1 MRLNSHAKLMY
12 DLEMIKRDQ
21 KRMQTGQREIRMMWL
36 MGLTI
41 VAIAAWFLAIPLL
54 SALCGITLV
63 MSVMHYVDSIEQ
75 PSVALAEQ
83 RGIVFQPTS
92 KVPLYLAAFVILIG
106 MIGQWGGLIGL
117 GISGWLF
124 FFFRWLRR
132 LEYLLLSVQRQ
143 PQQAISDPFP
153 EMPDASSLDAASI
166 STQTSDDLSLGEQIQ
181 RWLWQGNPV
190 LKVAI
195 VVLLIGLILLLRFAT
210 EHWQLSLAVKL
221 SLVAAVSVSVVVFGA
236 MLQHKNRS
244 FALALEALGLSGLF
258 LTLFFAY
265 YNGVIASLA
274 AASLCF
280 SMVMLLTLW
289 LSLKQQSFELA
300 LMAMVIAY
308 LAPFTLPVRNAT
320 AIELVAYYWVINVA
334 VAILS
339 TLRPWKFLNQVAFL
353 FTVLVGGA
361 YAFYQGTMDERETL
375 ALLVLAHSA
384 IFIWLS
390 FRYSQLLAR
399 EDLTQFKLKPVLDVA
414 LIFAAPIVAFAFLY
428 VMYFEETTWQAGFSL
443 GLAALYTVLYQLI
456 KKAHSI
462 ELIAQSYLSL
472 SLIFLALIP
481 PILLPDQWGVVGWSV
496 EGALIF
502 IYALYRHSNL
512 SRYLAMGLLAVAG
525 LSSLYYVVELNRFPT
540 EVYWSLCLSY
550 FVVVAVAN
558 SVERFRQ
565 QLSFATIAF
574 FCLQL
579 LSATGMLFILLLD
592 EIDSGSEV
600 SIALLLI
607 VLLYTVLNEW
617 LLQRKAGWSW
627 ILPKWIGLIPIYAI
641 AFILLIDLSHDG
653 IIVWQLGVERFLF
666 ALSAGLLTLL
676 WLRPL
681 HSVQDELEW
690 VSLGVLLSL
699 ALTSLTLI
707 PDMPYLSMV
716 ILPLVFAAWCYT
728 QSGHPLWQ
736 KFWQARNSLVLML
749 LWIVSAQIFSQQAF
763 AWYALPIFNP
773 FDLVSI
779 AMLIGFIWMLN
790 LQMQAGLEKSLGAIL
805 MMSSLLWLSSYVV
818 LRALHVYLATP
829 YNDWQMWEN
838 AVVQLSF
845 TMLWVS
851 LAFICMLTATKRNL
865 RSLWVFG
872 GCILV
877 LVTLKLVLFDL
888 SHIGTLT
895 RVISFIGAGLVM
907 LLIAYIAPM
916 PELEEKTD

>member
-1 MRLNSHAKLMY
+1 
-12 DLEMIKRDQ
+12 
-21 KRMQTGQREIRMMWL
+21 MQTGQREIRMMWL

-41 VAIAAWFLAIPLL
+41 VAIAAWFLAVPLL
-54 SALCGITLV
+54 SALCGITLI
-63 MSVMHYVDSIEQ
+63 MSVMHYVDSIEH
-75 PSVALAEQ
+75 PSERLAEQ
-83 RGIVFQPTS
+83 RGVAFQPTS

-106 MIGQWGGLIGL
+106 MVGQWGGLIGL

-132 LEYLLLSVQRQ
+132 LEYLLLSVQAQ
-143 PQQAISDPFP
+143 PHQVISDRILESENSP
-153 EMPDASSLDAASI
+153 SLPTILNNTDNLN
-166 STQTSDDLSLGEQIQ
+166 LSEQVK

-195 VVLLIGLILLLRFAT
+195 VILLIGLILLLRFAT

-221 SLVAAVSVSVVVFGA
+221 SLVAAVSVGVVVFGYA
-236 MLQHKNRS
+236 LLQKNRS

-274 AASLCF
+274 IASLYF
-280 SMVMLLTLW
+280 VLVMAVTLW
-289 LSLKQQSFELA
+289 FSLKQQSIELA
-300 LMAMVIAY
+300 LMAMIIAY

-320 AIELVAYYWVINVA
+320 AIELVAYYLVINIAVA
-334 VAILS
+334 VLS
-339 TLRPWKFLNQVAFL
+339 TFRPWKVLNQIAFL
-353 FTVLVGGA
+353 MTVVVGGA
-361 YAFYQGTMDERETL
+361 YAFYQGKASERDML
-375 ALLVLAHSA
+375 AVLVLAHSTV
-384 IFIWLS
+384 FIWLS

-399 EDLTQFKLKPVLDVA
+399 EDLTQFKLKPILDVA

-443 GLAALYTVLYQLI
+443 GFAALYAMLYQLL
-456 KKAHSI
+456 KRAHSV

-472 SLIFLALIP
+472 TLVFLALIP

-502 IYALYRHSNL
+502 MYALYRNSAL

-540 EVYWSLCLSY
+540 EVYWALCLSY
-550 FVVVAVAN
+550 FAVVAVAN

-579 LSATGMLFILLLD
+579 LSATSMLFILLLD
-592 EIDSGSEV
+592 EIDSKSQV
-600 SIALLLI
+600 TMALLI
-607 VLLYTVLNEW
+607 IMLLYTVLNEW
-617 LLQRKAGWSW
+617 LLYCKASWSW
-627 ILPKWIGLIPIYAI
+627 LLPKWIGLIPPYAV
-641 AFILLIDLSHDG
+641 AFIFLVGLSHDG
-653 IIVWQLGVERFLF
+653 IIMWSTGLDRLLF
-666 ALSAGLLTLL
+666 ALTSGLLTLL

-681 HSVQDELEW
+681 QGVEDEQEW
-690 VSLGVLLSL
+690 VSLGALLSL

-707 PDMPYLSMV
+707 PSMPYLSMV
-716 ILPLVFAAWCYT
+716 ILPLAFAAWCYT
-728 QSGHPLWQ
+728 QSTQTRWRQ
-736 KFWQARNSLVLML
+736 FWQARNTLVLML
-749 LWIVSAQIFSQQAF
+749 FWIVCSQIFSQQAF
-763 AWYALPIFNP
+763 AGYWLPIFNP

-790 LQMQAGLEKSLGAIL
+790 LQMKSGLEKSLGAIL

-818 LRALHVYLATP
+818 LRALHVYFATP
-829 YNDWQMWEN
+829 YNDWEMWGN
-838 AVVQLSF
+838 ALVQLSF
-845 TMLWVS
+845 TLLWVS

-865 RSLWVFG
+865 RSLWIFG

-895 RVISFIGAGLVM
+895 RVISFLGAGLVM
-907 LLIAYIAPM
+907 LVIAYIAPM
-916 PELEEKTD
+916 PELEEKTN

>member
-1 MRLNSHAKLMY
+1 
-12 DLEMIKRDQ
+12 
-21 KRMQTGQREIRMMWL
+21 MQTGHREIRMMWL

-41 VAIAAWFLAIPLL
+41 VAIAAWFLAVPLL
-54 SALCGITLV
+54 SALCGIALI
-63 MSVMHYVDSIEQ
+63 MSVMHYVDSIEN
-75 PSVALAEQ
+75 PSMTLAEQ
-83 RGIVFQPTS
+83 RGIAFQPTS

-106 MIGQWGGLIGL
+106 MVGQWGGLIGL

-132 LEYLLLSVQRQ
+132 LEYLLLSVQAQ
-143 PQQAISDPFP
+143 PHQVISGRFP
-153 EMPDASSLDAASI
+153 ESENAPSLP
-166 STQTSDDLSLGEQIQ
+166 TTLNNTDDLSLSEQVK

-195 VVLLIGLILLLRFAT
+195 MILLIGLILLLRFAT

-221 SLVAAVSVSVVVFGA
+221 SLVAAVSVGVVIFGYVL
-236 MLQHKNRS
+236 LQKNRS

-265 YNGVIASLA
+265 YNGVIASLVIV
-274 AASLCF
+274 SLCF
-280 SMVMLLTLW
+280 VVVMAVTLW
-289 LSLKQQSFELA
+289 LSLKQQSIELA
-300 LMAMVIAY
+300 LMAMIIAY

-320 AIELVAYYWVINVA
+320 AIELVAYYLVINIAVA
-334 VAILS
+334 VLS
-339 TLRPWKFLNQVAFL
+339 TFRPWKVLNQIAFL
-353 FTVLVGGA
+353 MTVVVGGA
-361 YAFYQGTMDERETL
+361 YAFYQGKTPERGML
-375 ALLVLAHSA
+375 ALLVLAHSKV
-384 IFIWLS
+384 FIWLS

-399 EDLTQFKLKPVLDVA
+399 EDLTQFKLKPILDVA

-428 VMYFEETTWQAGFSL
+428 VMYFEETIWQAGFSL
-443 GLAALYTVLYQLI
+443 GFAALYAMLYQLL
-456 KKAHSI
+456 KRAHSV

-472 SLIFLALIP
+472 TLVFLALIP
-481 PILLPDQWGVVGWSV
+481 PILLPDQWGVVGWSI

-502 IYALYRHSNL
+502 MYALYQNSAL

-540 EVYWSLCLSY
+540 EVYWALCLSY
-550 FVVVAVAN
+550 FAVVAVAN

-579 LSATGMLFILLLD
+579 LSATSMLFILLLD
-592 EIDSGSEV
+592 EIDSKSQV
-600 SIALLLI
+600 MMALLII

-617 LLQRKAGWSW
+617 LLYRKASWSW
-627 ILPKWIGLIPIYAI
+627 LLPKWIGLIPLYAV
-641 AFILLIDLSHDG
+641 AFIFLVDLSHDG
-653 IIVWQLGVERFLF
+653 IIMWSTGLDRLLF
-666 ALSAGLLTLL
+666 ALTSGLLTLL

-681 HSVQDELEW
+681 QGVADEQEW
-690 VSLGVLLSL
+690 VSLGALLSL
-699 ALTSLTLI
+699 AFTSLTLI
-707 PDMPYLSMV
+707 PSMPYLSMV
-716 ILPLVFAAWCYT
+716 ILPLAFAAWCYT
-728 QSGHPLWQ
+728 QPTQTRWRQ
-736 KFWQARNSLVLML
+736 FWRARNTLVLML
-749 LWIVSAQIFSQQAF
+749 FWIVCSQIFSQQAF
-763 AWYALPIFNP
+763 AGYWLPIFNP

-790 LQMQAGLEKSLGAIL
+790 LQMKSGLEKSLGAIL

-818 LRALHVYLATP
+818 LRALHVYFLTP
-829 YNDWQMWEN
+829 YNDWEMWEN
-838 AVVQLSF
+838 ALVQLSF
-845 TMLWVS
+845 TLLWVS

-865 RSLWVFG
+865 RSLWIFG

-895 RVISFIGAGLVM
+895 RVISFLGAGLVM
-907 LLIAYIAPM
+907 LIIAYIAPM
-916 PELEEKTD
+916 PELEEKTN

>member
-1 MRLNSHAKLMY
+1 
-12 DLEMIKRDQ
+12 
-21 KRMQTGQREIRMMWL
+21 MQTGQREIRMMWL

-41 VAIAAWFLAIPLL
+41 VAIAGWFLAVPLL
-54 SALCGITLV
+54 SALCGIALI
-63 MSVMHYVDSIEQ
+63 MSVMHYVDSIEN
-75 PSVALAEQ
+75 PSMTLAEQ
-83 RGIVFQPTS
+83 RGIAFQPTS

-106 MIGQWGGLIGL
+106 MVGQWGGLIGL

-132 LEYLLLSVQRQ
+132 LEYLLLSVQAQ
-143 PQQAISDPFP
+143 PYQVISDRFTESENSP
-153 EMPDASSLDAASI
+153 SLP
-166 STQTSDDLSLGEQIQ
+166 TTLNNTDDLSLSEQVK

-195 VVLLIGLILLLRFAT
+195 VILLIGLILLLRFAT

-221 SLVAAVSVSVVVFGA
+221 SLVAAVSVGVVIFGYVL
-236 MLQHKNRS
+236 LQKNRS

-274 AASLCF
+274 IASLCF
-280 SMVMLLTLW
+280 VVVMAVTLW
-289 LSLKQQSFELA
+289 LSLKQQSIELA
-300 LMAMVIAY
+300 LMAMIIAY

-320 AIELVAYYWVINVA
+320 AIELVVYYLVINIAVA
-334 VAILS
+334 VLS
-339 TLRPWKFLNQVAFL
+339 TFRPWKVLNQIAFL
-353 FTVLVGGA
+353 MTVVVGGA
-361 YAFYQGTMDERETL
+361 YAFYQGKTPERGML
-375 ALLVLAHSA
+375 ALLVLAHSTV
-384 IFIWLS
+384 FIWLS

-399 EDLTQFKLKPVLDVA
+399 EDLTQFKLKPILDVA

-428 VMYFEETTWQAGFSL
+428 VMYFEETIWQAGFSL
-443 GLAALYTVLYQLI
+443 GFAALYAMLYQLL
-456 KKAHSI
+456 KRAHSV

-472 SLIFLALIP
+472 TLVFLALIP

-502 IYALYRHSNL
+502 MYALYRNSAL

-540 EVYWSLCLSY
+540 EVYWALCLSY
-550 FVVVAVAN
+550 FAVVTVAN

-579 LSATGMLFILLLD
+579 LSATSMLFILLLD
-592 EIDSGSEV
+592 EIDSKSQV
-600 SIALLLI
+600 TMALLII
-607 VLLYTVLNEW
+607 VLLDTVLNEW
-617 LLQRKAGWSW
+617 LLYRKASWSW
-627 ILPKWIGLIPIYAI
+627 LLPKWIGLIPLYAV
-641 AFILLIDLSHDG
+641 AFIFLVDLSHDG
-653 IIVWQLGVERFLF
+653 IIMWQSGLDRLLF
-666 ALSAGLLTLL
+666 ALTSGLLTLL

-681 HSVQDELEW
+681 QGVEDEQEW
-690 VSLGVLLSL
+690 VSLGALLSL
-699 ALTSLTLI
+699 AFTSLTLI
-707 PDMPYLSMV
+707 PSMPYLSMV
-716 ILPLVFAAWCYT
+716 ILPLAFAAWCYT
-728 QSGHPLWQ
+728 QLTQTRWR
-736 KFWQARNSLVLML
+736 KFWQARNTLVLML
-749 LWIVSAQIFSQQAF
+749 FWIVCSQIFSQQAF
-763 AWYALPIFNP
+763 AGYWLPIFNP

-790 LQMQAGLEKSLGAIL
+790 LQMKAGLEKSLGAIL

-818 LRALHVYLATP
+818 LRALHVYFLTP

-838 AVVQLSF
+838 ALVQLSF
-845 TMLWVS
+845 TLLWVS

-865 RSLWVFG
+865 RSLWIFG

-895 RVISFIGAGLVM
+895 RVISFLGAGLVM
-907 LLIAYIAPM
+907 LIIAYIAPM
-916 PELEEKTD
+916 PELEEKTN

>member
-1 MRLNSHAKLMY
+1 
-12 DLEMIKRDQ
+12 
-21 KRMQTGQREIRMMWL
+21 MQTGQREIRMMWL

-41 VAIAAWFLAIPLL
+41 VAIAAWFLAVPLL
-54 SALCGITLV
+54 SALCGIALI
-63 MSVMHYVDSIEQ
+63 MSVMHYVDSIEN
-75 PSVALAEQ
+75 PSMTLAEQ
-83 RGIVFQPTS
+83 RGIAFQPTS

-106 MIGQWGGLIGL
+106 MVGQWGGLIGL

-132 LEYLLLSVQRQ
+132 LEYLLLSVQAQ
-143 PQQAISDPFP
+143 PHQVIFDRFP
-153 EMPDASSLDAASI
+153 ESENAPSLP
-166 STQTSDDLSLGEQIQ
+166 TTLNNTDDLSLSEQVK

-195 VVLLIGLILLLRFAT
+195 VILLIGLILLLRFAT

-221 SLVAAVSVSVVVFGA
+221 SLVAAVSVGVVIFGYV
-236 MLQHKNRS
+236 LQHKNRS
-244 FALALEALGLSGLF
+244 FALALEALGLSSLF
-258 LTLFFAY
+258 LTLFFTY

-274 AASLCF
+274 IASLCF
-280 SMVMLLTLW
+280 VVVMAVTLW
-289 LSLKQQSFELA
+289 LSLKQQSIELA
-300 LMAMVIAY
+300 LMALIIAY

-320 AIELVAYYWVINVA
+320 AIEMVAYYLIINIAVA
-334 VAILS
+334 VLS
-339 TLRPWKFLNQVAFL
+339 TFRPWKVLNQIAFL
-353 FTVLVGGA
+353 MTVVVGGA
-361 YAFYQGTMDERETL
+361 YVFYQGKALERDML
-375 ALLVLAHSA
+375 AVLILAHSTV
-384 IFIWLS
+384 FIWLS

-399 EDLTQFKLKPVLDVA
+399 EDLTQFKLKPILDVA

-428 VMYFEETTWQAGFSL
+428 VMYFEETIWQAGFSL
-443 GLAALYTVLYQLI
+443 GFAALYAMLYQLL
-456 KKAHSI
+456 KRAHSV

-472 SLIFLALIP
+472 TLVFLALIP
-481 PILLPDQWGVVGWSV
+481 PILLPDQWGVVGWSI

-502 IYALYRHSNL
+502 MYALYRNSAL

-540 EVYWSLCLSY
+540 EVYWALCLSY

-579 LSATGMLFILLLD
+579 LSATSMLFILLLD
-592 EIDSGSEV
+592 EIDSKSQV
-600 SIALLLI
+600 TMALLII

-617 LLQRKAGWSW
+617 LLYRKVSWSW
-627 ILPKWIGLIPIYAI
+627 LLPKWIGLIPLYAV
-641 AFILLIDLSHDG
+641 AFIFLVGLSHDG
-653 IIVWQLGVERFLF
+653 IIMWQSGLDRLLF
-666 ALSAGLLTLL
+666 ALTSGLLTLL

-681 HSVQDELEW
+681 QGVEDEQEW
-690 VSLGVLLSL
+690 VSLGALLSL

-707 PDMPYLSMV
+707 PSMPYLSMV
-716 ILPLVFAAWCYT
+716 ILPLAFAAWCYVKPIQT
-728 QSGHPLWQ
+728 RWRT
-736 KFWQARNSLVLML
+736 FWQARNTLVLML
-749 LWIVSAQIFSQQAF
+749 LWIVCSQIFSQQAF
-763 AWYALPIFNP
+763 VGYWLPIFNP

-790 LQMQAGLEKSLGAIL
+790 LQMKAGLEKSLGAIL

-818 LRALHVYLATP
+818 LRALHVYFLTP
-829 YNDWQMWEN
+829 YNDWEMWEN
-838 AVVQLSF
+838 ALVQLSF
-845 TMLWVS
+845 TLLWVS

-865 RSLWVFG
+865 RSLWIFG

-895 RVISFIGAGLVM
+895 RVISFLGAGLVM
-907 LLIAYIAPM
+907 LVIAYIAPM
-916 PELEEKTD
+916 PELEEKTN

>member
-1 MRLNSHAKLMY
+1 
-12 DLEMIKRDQ
+12 
-21 KRMQTGQREIRMMWL
+21 MQTGQREIRMMWL

-41 VAIAAWFLAIPLL
+41 VAIAGWFLAVPLL
-54 SALCGITLV
+54 SALCGIALI
-63 MSVMHYVDSIEQ
+63 MSVMHYVDSIEN
-75 PSVALAEQ
+75 PSMTLAEQ
-83 RGIVFQPTS
+83 WGIAFQPTS

-106 MIGQWGGLIGL
+106 MVGQWGGLIGL

-132 LEYLLLSVQRQ
+132 LEYLLLSVQAQ
-143 PQQAISDPFP
+143 PYQVISDRFTESENSP
-153 EMPDASSLDAASI
+153 SLP
-166 STQTSDDLSLGEQIQ
+166 TTLNNTDDLSLSEQVK

-195 VVLLIGLILLLRFAT
+195 VILLIGLILLLRFAT

-221 SLVAAVSVSVVVFGA
+221 SLVAAVSVGVVIFGYVL
-236 MLQHKNRS
+236 LQKNRS

-274 AASLCF
+274 IASLCF
-280 SMVMLLTLW
+280 VVVMAVTLW
-289 LSLKQQSFELA
+289 LSLKQQSIELA
-300 LMAMVIAY
+300 LMAMIIAY

-320 AIELVAYYWVINVA
+320 AIELVVYYLVINIAVA
-334 VAILS
+334 VLS
-339 TLRPWKFLNQVAFL
+339 TFRPWKVLNQIAFL
-353 FTVLVGGA
+353 MTVVVGGA
-361 YAFYQGTMDERETL
+361 YAFYQGKTPERGML
-375 ALLVLAHSA
+375 ALLVLAHSTV
-384 IFIWLS
+384 FIWLS

-399 EDLTQFKLKPVLDVA
+399 EDLTQFKLKPILDVA

-428 VMYFEETTWQAGFSL
+428 VMYFEETIWQAGFSL
-443 GLAALYTVLYQLI
+443 GFAALYAMLYQLL
-456 KKAHSI
+456 KRAHSV

-472 SLIFLALIP
+472 TLVFLALIP

-502 IYALYRHSNL
+502 MYALYRNSAL

-540 EVYWSLCLSY
+540 EVYWALCLSY
-550 FVVVAVAN
+550 FAVVTVAN

-579 LSATGMLFILLLD
+579 LSATSMLFILLLD
-592 EIDSGSEV
+592 EIDSKSQV
-600 SIALLLI
+600 TMALLII
-607 VLLYTVLNEW
+607 VLLDTVLNEW
-617 LLQRKAGWSW
+617 LLYRKASWSW
-627 ILPKWIGLIPIYAI
+627 LLPKWIGLIPLYAV
-641 AFILLIDLSHDG
+641 AFIFLVDLSHDG
-653 IIVWQLGVERFLF
+653 IIMWQSGLDRLLF
-666 ALSAGLLTLL
+666 ALTSGLLTLL

-681 HSVQDELEW
+681 QGVEDEQEW
-690 VSLGVLLSL
+690 VSLGALLSL
-699 ALTSLTLI
+699 AFTSLTLI
-707 PDMPYLSMV
+707 PSMPYLSMV
-716 ILPLVFAAWCYT
+716 ILPLAFAAWCYT
-728 QSGHPLWQ
+728 QLTQTRWR
-736 KFWQARNSLVLML
+736 KFWQARNTLVLML
-749 LWIVSAQIFSQQAF
+749 FWIVCSQIFSQQAF
-763 AWYALPIFNP
+763 AGYWLPIFNP

-790 LQMQAGLEKSLGAIL
+790 LQMKAGLEKSLGAIL

-818 LRALHVYLATP
+818 LRALHVYFLTP

-838 AVVQLSF
+838 ALVQLSF
-845 TMLWVS
+845 TLLWVS

-865 RSLWVFG
+865 RSLWIFG

-895 RVISFIGAGLVM
+895 RVISFLGAGLVM
-907 LLIAYIAPM
+907 LIIAYIAPM
-916 PELEEKTD
+916 PELEEKTN

>member
-1 MRLNSHAKLMY
+1 
-12 DLEMIKRDQ
+12 
-21 KRMQTGQREIRMMWL
+21 MQTGQREIRMMWL

-75 PSVALAEQ
+75 PSAALAEQ

-132 LEYLLLSVQRQ
+132 LEYLLLSVQAQ
-143 PQQAISDPFP
+143 PHQVISNRFP
-153 EMPDASSLDAASI
+153 ESENAPSLP
-166 STQTSDDLSLGEQIQ
+166 TTLNNTDDLSLSEQVK

-195 VVLLIGLILLLRFAT
+195 VILLIGLILLLRFAT

-221 SLVAAVSVSVVVFGA
+221 SLVAAVSIGVVVFGCA
-236 MLQHKNRS
+236 LLQKNHS

-274 AASLCF
+274 IASLCF
-280 SMVMLLTLW
+280 VLVMAVTLW
-289 LSLKQQSFELA
+289 LSLKQQSIELA
-300 LMAMVIAY
+300 LMAMIIAY

-320 AIELVAYYWVINVA
+320 AIELVAYYLVINIAVA
-334 VAILS
+334 VLS
-339 TLRPWKFLNQVAFL
+339 TFRPWKVLNQIAFL
-353 FTVLVGGA
+353 MTVVVGGA
-361 YAFYQGTMDERETL
+361 YAFYQGKTPERGML
-375 ALLVLAHSA
+375 ALLVLAHSTV
-384 IFIWLS
+384 FIWLS

-399 EDLTQFKLKPVLDVA
+399 EDLTQFKLKPILDVA

-443 GLAALYTVLYQLI
+443 GFAALYAMLYQLL
-456 KKAHSI
+456 KRAHSV

-472 SLIFLALIP
+472 TLVFLALIP

-502 IYALYRHSNL
+502 MYALYRNSAL

-540 EVYWSLCLSY
+540 EVYWALCLSY
-550 FVVVAVAN
+550 FAVVAVAN

-579 LSATGMLFILLLD
+579 LSATSMLFILLLD
-592 EIDSGSEV
+592 EIDSKSQV
-600 SIALLLI
+600 TMALLII

-617 LLQRKAGWSW
+617 LLYRKASWSW
-627 ILPKWIGLIPIYAI
+627 LLPKWIGLIPLYAV
-641 AFILLIDLSHDG
+641 AFIFLVDLSHDG
-653 IIVWQLGVERFLF
+653 IIMWQSGLDRLLF
-666 ALSAGLLTLL
+666 ALTSGLLTLL

-681 HSVQDELEW
+681 QGVEDEQEW
-690 VSLGVLLSL
+690 VSLGALLSL

-707 PDMPYLSMV
+707 PSMPYLSMV
-716 ILPLVFAAWCYT
+716 ILPLAFAAWCYT
-728 QSGHPLWQ
+728 QSTQTRWRQ
-736 KFWQARNSLVLML
+736 FWQARNTLVLML
-749 LWIVSAQIFSQQAF
+749 FWIVCSQIFSQQAF
-763 AWYALPIFNP
+763 AGYWLPIFNP

-790 LQMQAGLEKSLGAIL
+790 LQMKAGLEKSLGAIL

-818 LRALHVYLATP
+818 LRALHVYFLTP
-829 YNDWQMWEN
+829 YNDWEMWEN
-838 AVVQLSF
+838 ALVQLSF
-845 TMLWVS
+845 TLLWVS

-865 RSLWVFG
+865 RSLWIFG

-895 RVISFIGAGLVM
+895 RVISFLGAGLVM
-907 LLIAYIAPM
+907 LVIAYIAPM
-916 PELEEKTD
+916 PELEEKTN

>member
-1 MRLNSHAKLMY
+1 
-12 DLEMIKRDQ
+12 
-21 KRMQTGQREIRMMWL
+21 

-41 VAIAAWFLAIPLL
+41 VAIAGWFLAVPLL
-54 SALCGITLV
+54 SALCGIALI
-63 MSVMHYVDSIEQ
+63 MSVMHYVDSIEN
-75 PSVALAEQ
+75 PSMTLAEQ
-83 RGIVFQPTS
+83 RGIAFQPTS

-106 MIGQWGGLIGL
+106 MVGQWGGLIGL

-132 LEYLLLSVQRQ
+132 LEYLLLSVQAQ
-143 PQQAISDPFP
+143 PYQVISDRFTESENSP
-153 EMPDASSLDAASI
+153 SLP
-166 STQTSDDLSLGEQIQ
+166 TTLNNTDDLSLSEQVK

-195 VVLLIGLILLLRFAT
+195 VILLIGLILLLRFAT

-221 SLVAAVSVSVVVFGA
+221 SLVAAVSVGVVIFGYVL
-236 MLQHKNRS
+236 LQKNRS

-274 AASLCF
+274 IASLCF
-280 SMVMLLTLW
+280 VVVMAVTLW
-289 LSLKQQSFELA
+289 LSLKQQSIELA
-300 LMAMVIAY
+300 LMAMIIAY

-320 AIELVAYYWVINVA
+320 AIELVVYYLVINIAVA
-334 VAILS
+334 VLS
-339 TLRPWKFLNQVAFL
+339 TFRPWKVLNQIAFL
-353 FTVLVGGA
+353 MTVVVGGA
-361 YAFYQGTMDERETL
+361 YAFYQGKTPERGML
-375 ALLVLAHSA
+375 ALLVLAHSTV
-384 IFIWLS
+384 FIWLS

-399 EDLTQFKLKPVLDVA
+399 EDLTQFKLKPILDVA

-428 VMYFEETTWQAGFSL
+428 VMYFEETIWQAGFSL
-443 GLAALYTVLYQLI
+443 GFAALYAMLYQLL
-456 KKAHSI
+456 KRAHSV

-472 SLIFLALIP
+472 TLVFLALIP

-502 IYALYRHSNL
+502 MYALYRNSAL

-540 EVYWSLCLSY
+540 EVYWALCLSY
-550 FVVVAVAN
+550 FAVVTVAN

-579 LSATGMLFILLLD
+579 LSATSMLFILLLD
-592 EIDSGSEV
+592 EIDSKSQV
-600 SIALLLI
+600 TMALLII
-607 VLLYTVLNEW
+607 VLLDTVLNEW
-617 LLQRKAGWSW
+617 LLYRKASWSW
-627 ILPKWIGLIPIYAI
+627 LLPKWIGLIPLYAV
-641 AFILLIDLSHDG
+641 AFIFLVDLSHDG
-653 IIVWQLGVERFLF
+653 IIMWQSGLDRLLF
-666 ALSAGLLTLL
+666 ALTSGLLTLL

-681 HSVQDELEW
+681 QGVEDEQEW
-690 VSLGVLLSL
+690 VSLGALLSL
-699 ALTSLTLI
+699 AFTSLTLI
-707 PDMPYLSMV
+707 PSMPYLSMV
-716 ILPLVFAAWCYT
+716 ILPLAFAAWCYT
-728 QSGHPLWQ
+728 QLTQTRWR
-736 KFWQARNSLVLML
+736 KFWQARNTLVLML
-749 LWIVSAQIFSQQAF
+749 FWIVCSQIFSQQAF
-763 AWYALPIFNP
+763 AGYWLPIFNP

-790 LQMQAGLEKSLGAIL
+790 LQMKAGLEKSLGAIL

-818 LRALHVYLATP
+818 LRALHVYFLTP

-838 AVVQLSF
+838 ALVQLSF
-845 TMLWVS
+845 TLLWVS

-865 RSLWVFG
+865 RSLWIFG

-895 RVISFIGAGLVM
+895 RVISFLGAGLVM
-907 LLIAYIAPM
+907 LIIAYIAPM
-916 PELEEKTD
+916 PELEEKTN

>member
-1 MRLNSHAKLMY
+1 
-12 DLEMIKRDQ
+12 
-21 KRMQTGQREIRMMWL
+21 MQTGQREIRMMWL

-41 VAIAAWFLAIPLL
+41 VAIAAWFLAVPLL
-54 SALCGITLV
+54 SALCGIALII
-63 MSVMHYVDSIEQ
+63 SVMHYVDSIEN
-75 PSVALAEQ
+75 PSMTLAEQ
-83 RGIVFQPTS
+83 RDITFQPTS
-92 KVPLYLAAFVILIG
+92 KVPLYLAAFVILVG
-106 MIGQWGGLIGL
+106 MVGQWGGLIGL

-132 LEYLLLSVQRQ
+132 LEYLLLSVQAQ
-143 PQQAISDPFP
+143 PHQVISDRFLESENSP
-153 EMPDASSLDAASI
+153 SLPTI
-166 STQTSDDLSLGEQIQ
+166 LNKTDDLSLSEQVK

-195 VVLLIGLILLLRFAT
+195 VILLIGLILLLRFAT

-221 SLVAAVSVSVVVFGA
+221 SLVAAVSVGVVIFGYA
-236 MLQHKNRS
+236 LLQKNRS

-274 AASLCF
+274 IASLCF
-280 SMVMLLTLW
+280 VVVMAVTLW
-289 LSLKQQSFELA
+289 LSLKQQSIELA
-300 LMAMVIAY
+300 LMALIIAY

-320 AIELVAYYWVINVA
+320 AIEMVAYYLIINIAVA
-334 VAILS
+334 VLS
-339 TLRPWKFLNQVAFL
+339 TFRPWKVLNQIAFL
-353 FTVLVGGA
+353 MTVVVGGA
-361 YAFYQGTMDERETL
+361 YAFYQGKAPERDML
-375 ALLVLAHSA
+375 ALLVLAHSTV
-384 IFIWLS
+384 FIWLS

-399 EDLTQFKLKPVLDVA
+399 EDLTQFKLKPILDVA
-414 LIFAAPIVAFAFLY
+414 LIFATPIVAFAFLY

-443 GLAALYTVLYQLI
+443 GFAALYATLYQLI
-456 KKAHSI
+456 KRAHSV

-472 SLIFLALIP
+472 SLVFLALIP

-502 IYALYRHSNL
+502 IYALYRTSSL

-540 EVYWSLCLSY
+540 EVYWALCLSY
-550 FVVVAVAN
+550 FAVVAVAN

-579 LSATGMLFILLLD
+579 LSATTMLFILLLD
-592 EIDSGSEV
+592 EIDSKSQV
-600 SIALLLI
+600 TMALLII

-617 LLQRKAGWSW
+617 LLYRKASWSW
-627 ILPKWIGLIPIYAI
+627 LLPKWIGLIPLYAV
-641 AFILLIDLSHDG
+641 AFIFLVGLSHDG
-653 IIVWQLGVERFLF
+653 IIMWQSGLDRLLF
-666 ALSAGLLTLL
+666 ALTNGLLTLL

-681 HSVQDELEW
+681 QGVEDEQEW
-690 VSLGVLLSL
+690 VSLGALLSL

-707 PDMPYLSMV
+707 PSMPYLSMV
-716 ILPLVFAAWCYT
+716 ILPLAFAAWCYT
-728 QSGHPLWQ
+728 QPTQTRWRQ
-736 KFWQARNSLVLML
+736 FWQARNTLVLML
-749 LWIVSAQIFSQQAF
+749 FWIVCSQIFSQQAF
-763 AWYALPIFNP
+763 AGYWLPIFNP

-790 LQMQAGLEKSLGAIL
+790 LQMKAGLEKSLGAIL

-818 LRALHVYLATP
+818 LRALHVYFATP
-829 YNDWQMWEN
+829 YNDWKMWEN
-838 AVVQLSF
+838 ALVQLSF
-845 TMLWVS
+845 TLLWVS

-865 RSLWVFG
+865 RSLWIFG

-895 RVISFIGAGLVM
+895 RVISFLGAGLVM
-907 LLIAYIAPM
+907 LIIAYIAPM
-916 PELEEKTD
+916 PELEEKTN